1 MPYNNGPIVKQIRD
15 AGITG
20 PIVGGDGYDTPDLV
34 KVAGPATSNVFFT
47 THALMDA
54 ANGTDGI
61 KKFMADYKAAYGN
74 DPENAFAA
82 LGYDT
87 VFLLADAIKRAG
99 GTDSAA
105 VKAALESTKDF
116 PGITGKITFADG
128 SHVPQKG
135 VTIIDVENGALKL
148 GGEVVPVKVPAP

>member
-1 MPYNNGPIVKQIRD
+1 MGAPVIILGV
-15 AGITG
+15 TG
-20 PIVGGDGYDTPDLV
+20 SI
-34 KVAGPATSNVFFT
+34 
-47 THALMDA
+47 A
-54 ANGTDGI
+54 A
-61 KKFMADYKAAYGN
+61 YKAEYGN

-87 VFLLADAIKRAG
+87 VYLMVDAIKRAG

-105 VKAALESTKDF
+105 VKAAIESTKDF
-116 PGITGKITFADG
+116 KGITGLITFNAG

-135 VTIIDVENGALKL
+135 VTIIAIEGGKLTL